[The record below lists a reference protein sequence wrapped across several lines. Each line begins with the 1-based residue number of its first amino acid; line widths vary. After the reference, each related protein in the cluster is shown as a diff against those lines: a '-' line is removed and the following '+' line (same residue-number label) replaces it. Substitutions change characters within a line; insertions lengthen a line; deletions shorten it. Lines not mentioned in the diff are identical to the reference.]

1 MSNMTYRL
9 MHELIR
15 SKTYL
20 IKARSF
26 MPITVKPYFDDQ
38 LVVMDELIREAKEAL
53 RKQSYKV

>member
-1 MSNMTYRL
+1 MIYRL

-20 IKARSF
+20 IKARPF

-38 LVVMDELIREAKEAL
+38 LAVMDELIKEVKESL
-53 RKQSYKV
+53 KKQGYKV